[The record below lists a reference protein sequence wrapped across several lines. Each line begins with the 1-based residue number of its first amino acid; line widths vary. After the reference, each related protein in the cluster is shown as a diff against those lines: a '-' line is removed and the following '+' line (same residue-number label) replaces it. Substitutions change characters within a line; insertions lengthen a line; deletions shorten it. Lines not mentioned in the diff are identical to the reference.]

1 MRQRTT
7 WKGSAA
13 MLSVFSEAHIMD
25 SRSRHGDGEQQ
36 SSWSYA
42 LGEGIAMGLYV
53 HSLAEIPNGAER
65 AYYVYLLDY
74 GWEEPLGSA
83 VRANLP
89 RMADLASRT
98 DAVVIHGPRGVH
110 FEDEV
115 LSWHRVNGQD
125 AENILPAILINTR
138 HPSTFRESFSLLR
151 SDPENRDA
159 LLLLPLRKICT
170 SPQEVADLIQRVFE
184 DIKSKKSLSEFEAA
198 KQMRRG
204 VAGALVERS
213 YCSPNSAGSVLT

>member
-1 MRQRTT
+1 
-7 WKGSAA
+7 
-13 MLSVFSEAHIMD
+13 
-25 SRSRHGDGEQQ
+25 
-36 SSWSYA
+36 
-42 LGEGIAMGLYV
+42 MGLYV
-53 HSLAEIPNGAER
+53 HSLGEIPNGAER

-89 RMADLASRT
+89 RMADLASRS

-110 FEDEV
+110 FKDEV
-115 LSWHRVNGQD
+115 LSYHRVNGQD
-125 AENILPAILINTR
+125 AEGILPAILVTTR
-138 HPSTFRESFSLLR
+138 HPSTFRESFSMLR

-170 SPQEVADLIQRVFE
+170 SPQDVADLIQRVFE
-184 DIKSKKSLSEFEAA
+184 DIKSKKRLSDFQAA

-204 VAGALVERS
+204 VAGALVDAVILQPKLGGIGFDLKKFFTSGRK
-213 YCSPNSAGSVLT
+213 